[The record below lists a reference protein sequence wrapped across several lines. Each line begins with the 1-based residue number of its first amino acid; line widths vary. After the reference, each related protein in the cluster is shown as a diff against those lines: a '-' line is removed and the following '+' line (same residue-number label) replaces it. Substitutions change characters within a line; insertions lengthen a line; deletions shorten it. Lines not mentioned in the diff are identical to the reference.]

1 MLTITGLLLALTV
14 SGCAQKQ
21 WHTYRTLPKL
31 IQEEGIAPDPGQDD
45 FTTASTEGQTGPRSK
60 ELEPV
65 PPVRH
70 KVTDG
75 GAAGSL
81 VLPDKEL
88 LLNADNLPFTR
99 FIDLAL
105 GESLELNY
113 EIAPELANRT
123 DPITLHV
130 SKPVSA
136 DQLFGMIQSTLL
148 LYKVGLIASNSG
160 TVQVVPATALRSS
173 PPVLDV
179 QNEVRASKL
188 QLGRVIEF
196 IPLNYINGTAAA
208 EFAQLFINRE
218 AGDELR
224 FVPSLNALMLIA
236 SPESLPRL
244 REAITVLDRPALQS
258 QTLKLIRPVYWPAK
272 NLIPVVRDMLT
283 AQGVPIRANMSQPG
297 PGVFFFSIDE
307 LNAMVMVSPQRA
319 WQRAAE
325 NIINELDVPDAA
337 GRGSQVFV
345 YYLKNTRAQDLG
357 RVVSQALGQASA
369 GSEGGAAQAIT
380 AAAPIGG
387 LEGLNVIIDEKR
399 NALIFIG
406 DANVYQGILPLL
418 QSLDRTPRQ
427 VMLEVTIAE
436 VTLGEA
442 NALGIVWNA
451 QNVSLGSTTMVMG
464 TGAVGPV
471 SGEANSDMPSVG
483 GLALP
488 SGGFGVIANNRN
500 ISAQLAALASE
511 RKAKILS
518 TPRIL
523 VMDGESANL
532 VIGDQISV
540 ITSEVTNSAS
550 NGNSVR
556 GFSFVETGVILD
568 ISPTINEGGLVQMEL
583 TQEVSLAGE
592 APAGGNPNINQRKI
606 QTRMVA
612 KSGQTVVIG
621 GMISH
626 NLTSQKS
633 KVPILGDIPLLGALF
648 SSSSGSDSTT
658 ELILMVTPYVIGSTE
673 EAEHISNA
681 MKEQLQWF
689 GELFPDFEAT
699 PSE

>member
-31 IQEEGIAPDPGQDD
+31 IQEEGINPDPGRDD
-45 FTTASTEGQTGPRSK
+45 FTTASTEGAASPRSK

-70 KVTDG
+70 TVTDT

-81 VLPDKEL
+81 VLPAKEL

-179 QNEVRASKL
+179 QNELRSSKL

-236 SPESLPRL
+236 SPESLPRI

-451 QNVSLGSTTMVMG
+451 QNVSLGSTNMVMG

-471 SGEANSDMPSVG
+471 TGQSSSDLPSVG

-523 VMDGESANL
+523 VMDGENANL

-583 TQEVSLAGE
+583 SQEVSLAGE

-626 NLTSQKS
+626 NLTYQKS
-633 KVPILGDIPLLGALF
+633 KVPILGDIPLLGSLF

-689 GELFPDFEAT
+689 GELFPDFEPA
-699 PSE
+699 PAE